1 MNGAQLT
8 ETITTR
14 GVDIGMKLLGAV
26 LGYMVGRW
34 LISLAVTL
42 LKRALTARNV
52 DATLQR
58 YLGNI
63 VSVLLHI
70 ALVVA
75 ILGYFG
81 IETTSFAALFA
92 AAGVAIGMA
101 WSGLLGNF
109 AAGVFLVILRPIK
122 VGDFVSV
129 GGVTGTVKEIGLF
142 VTVLDTPDN
151 VETYVGNSKVLG
163 DTIQNFSA
171 NPHRR
176 VDLKAQLDH
185 SVDVAAAIAQLK
197 EKLAAI
203 PNVKTAPAPDVEI
216 LEYTLAGPVLAVRPY
231 THTDHYWQVYF
242 ETNRVIREVGS
253 EGAFP
258 PPKQHFGVQSPTKAA

>member
-1 MNGAQLT
+1 MTASLI
-8 ETITTR
+8 ETLTTR
-14 GVDIGMKLLGAV
+14 GLDIGLKILGAFI
-26 LGYMVGRW
+26 GYMIGRW
-34 LISLAVTL
+34 LISFAVAL
-42 LKRALTARNV
+42 MKRALTARNV

-129 GGVTGTVKEIGLF
+129 GGMLGTVKEIGLF
-142 VTVLDTPDN
+142 VTVIDTPDN
-151 VETYVGNSKVLG
+151 VETYIGNTKVLG
-163 DTIQNFSA
+163 DTIQNFSS
-171 NPHRR
+171 NPYRR

-185 SVDVAAAIAQLK
+185 TADVADAITRLK
-197 EKLAAI
+197 AKLAAI
-203 PNVKTAPAPDVEI
+203 PNVVAKPAPDVEI
-216 LEYTLAGPVLAVRPY
+216 LEYSLAGPVLAVRPY
-231 THTDHYWQVYF
+231 THTDNYWQVYF
-242 ETNRVIREVGS
+242 EGNRVIREVGG
-253 EGAFP
+253 EAALQ
-258 PPKQHFGVQSPTKAA
+258 PPKQHFGIKNVA